1 MRFFKTLFVVAVLG
15 AVVVPNAM
23 AFRFTD
29 QARLTP
35 TGVTGQFYSHKLTM
49 SGGCLLVTMSIGPGS
64 LPPGLSVVG
73 SPSDQTQDSWRIEG
87 VPTTPGAFT
96 FWIKAG
102 TQWPE
107 CAGDSTEEEW
117 TMRIDQGL
125 AIQGPG
131 LPIGTQN
138 VAYPSQQLTAT
149 GGGNQTWSIASG
161 SLPTGLN
168 LSSSGL
174 ISGTPTEVVQGRSVG
189 IRVSDTSGRSTVRNY
204 EISIRAPLAVTVNP
218 AQPPI
223 AQIGQPFKFGPF
235 VPTGGAGPYTLTL
248 ASGTPPAG
256 VTLVPATGSLEGT
269 PTQAGSF
276 RVVVRT
282 TDAEG
287 RTLDTPVT
295 IQIASPVSI
304 VTKRIAAL
312 KVGRTYAL
320 SLKTKGGVFIVRN
333 GLNTMNWKVTSG
345 KLPTGLRLNG
355 YTGKLVGK
363 PRKAGTYAFTVQ
375 VTDKFKSVA
384 LASYIVTVK
393 R

>member
-1 MRFFKTLFVVAVLG
+1 MRFIKTLFVVAVLG

-189 IRVSDTSGRSTVRNY
+189 IRVSDASGRSTVRNY
-204 EISIRAPLAVTVNP
+204 EISIRAPLAVTVTP

-256 VTLVPATGSLEGT
+256 VTLVPATASLEGT

-282 TDAEG
+282 TDAEA
-287 RTLDTPVT
+287 RTVDTPVT

-304 VTKRIAAL
+304 VSRRFAAL
-312 KVGRTYAL
+312 RVGRFYTL
-320 SLKTKGGVFIVRN
+320 QVRTTGGVPIMRA
-333 GLNTMNWKVTSG
+333 GRETMRWRVASG
-345 KLPTGLRLNG
+345 RLPFGLRLN
-355 YTGKLVGK
+355 TQNGKLIGTA
-363 PRKAGTYAFTVQ
+363 RRAGTYRFTLE
-375 VTDKFKSVA
+375 VTDRFRSIDTQAFV
-384 LASYIVTVK
+384 VTV